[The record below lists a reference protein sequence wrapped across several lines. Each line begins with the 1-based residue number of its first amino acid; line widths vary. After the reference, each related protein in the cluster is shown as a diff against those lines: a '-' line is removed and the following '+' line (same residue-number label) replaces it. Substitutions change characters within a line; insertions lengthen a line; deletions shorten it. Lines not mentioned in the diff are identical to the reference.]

1 VPLSPNGWLGG
12 IYNNGGFH
20 ITKLGPL
27 SSDPAVFT
35 PVIYSA
41 LAGGG
46 GADHLQSLVVDAEGY
61 AYVAGWTQSGF
72 GGNAPFP
79 TTTGALSTTFGG
91 GIADGFLLKLNPQ
104 GTAPVYSTYLSSPG
118 NDFMRA
124 LGVDATGR
132 AAVAGSADPNGYPAA
147 ACVSKQTFGS
157 LGATSATVLV
167 VDPTGSAYEYCG
179 FIGSS
184 AIAWGVAFDATG
196 AIFAAGS
203 STGAFYTTPGA
214 FQSTANGGNAFVTKF
229 SNVGA
234 PGGAGIFQFSS
245 ATYSGSESGSCVS
258 ITVTRTGSTTGYAS
272 VTYSTSDGTAG
283 ALDYISV
290 SDTILF
296 EPGETSKTF
305 SVPIQ
310 DDAMVEP
317 TETINLT
324 LSSPTDGAG
333 LGTQK
338 TAVLSILDN
347 DQDLGLSKTF
357 VVRDRFLG
365 AGPSWTAT
373 IQNAPWLIVTP
384 MSGIGPS
391 TATATASTSGLAPGT
406 YNGTVTI
413 TSPPGT
419 LASPQV
425 IQVRLVVTAP

>member
-1 VPLSPNGWLGG
+1 MLAIAIDPLDRAVVV
-12 IYNNGGFH
+12 GF
-20 ITKLGPL
+20 G
-27 SSDPAVFT
+27 DPA
-35 PVIYSA
+35 
-41 LAGGG
+41 
-46 GADHLQSLVVDAEGY
+46 
-61 AYVAGWTQSGF
+61 
-72 GGNAPFP
+72 
-79 TTTGALSTTFGG
+79 
-91 GIADGFLLKLNPQ
+91 
-104 GTAPVYSTYLSSPG
+104 
-118 NDFMRA
+118 
-124 LGVDATGR
+124 
-132 AAVAGSADPNGYPAA
+132 GYPAA
-147 ACVSKQTFGS
+147 LCVSKQTFGTTGPFTAEI
-157 LGATSATVLV
+157 LRL
-167 VDPTGSAYEYCG
+167 DPTGSALEYCG

-184 AIAWGVAFDATG
+184 AFAYGVAVDAGG
-196 AIFAAGS
+196 AIYAAGTAS
-203 STGAFYTTPGA
+203 GAFYTTPGA
-214 FQSTANGGNAFVTKF
+214 IQSTAPTAQAFVAKF
-229 SNVGA
+229 SDVAA

-258 ITVTRTGSTTGYAS
+258 VTVTRTGSTTGYAS

-324 LSSPTDGAG
+324 LSSPTDGTG

-384 MSGIGPS
+384 MSGVGPS